1 MATTAEQM
9 RTFKG
14 FSVLSAGFRPF
25 YLAAAAWS
33 AVMVPLW
40 IWIYSGAGPGA
51 LRIDVSWHAH
61 EMLFGY
67 LGGIIAGFLLTAVP
81 NWTGRLPV
89 TGMPLALLFALWC
102 VGRLAMLC
110 PVRDGLIGIV
120 LDCAFLCVFAGVVWR
135 EILTGKNWRNL
146 PVVVMVTL
154 LALANIAF
162 HLGETQVTIRL
173 ALGIVLT
180 LITLIGGRIIPSFT
194 TNWLK
199 KAGMAIMPPSF
210 NGADLIIILAT
221 AVSLL
226 GWAFVPA
233 SIWTGGGLLAAGAL
247 NAWRLGRWRGVATFK
262 EPLLWILHIGYAWL
276 VAGLVLLGMAS
287 LGQAVNP
294 PGIVPMQAGLH
305 ALTAGAI
312 GVMSLAVMT
321 RSSLG
326 HTGRPLSADRGTLII
341 YILANSAALVRVT
354 AALYRPF
361 YLSGL
366 ILSAGLWMAAF
377 GGFVAVYGPKLVARR
392 LRAEG

>member
-1 MATTAEQM
+1 MTTTAVQM

-14 FSVLSAGFRPF
+14 LSILSAGFRPF

-40 IWIYSGAGPGA
+40 IWIYSGAGLGA
-51 LRIDVSWHAH
+51 LHIDVSWHAH

-89 TGMPLALLFALWC
+89 TGGPLALLFGLWAI
-102 VGRLAMLC
+102 GRLAMLC
-110 PVRDGLIGIV
+110 PMRDGMIGIV
-120 LDCAFLCVFAGVVWR
+120 LDSAFLCVFAGVVWR

-154 LALANIAF
+154 LAVANIAF

-180 LITLIGGRIIPSFT
+180 LIALIGGRIIPSFT

-199 KAGMAIMPPSF
+199 KAGMAFMPTSF
-210 NGADLIIILAT
+210 NSIDLTIILAT
-221 AVSLL
+221 AASLL
-226 GWAFVPA
+226 TWAFVPV
-233 SIWTGGGLLAAGAL
+233 SIWTGSGLMAAGVL
-247 NAWRLGRWRGVATFK
+247 NGWRLSRWRGTATLK

-276 VAGLVLLGMAS
+276 ALGLVLLGTAS
-287 LGQAVNP
+287 LGQAVSP
-294 PGIVPMQAGLH
+294 PATIPMQAGLH

-326 HTGRPLSADRGTLII
+326 HTGRPLTAGWGTVII
-341 YILANSAALVRVT
+341 YSLANAAAIVRIT
-354 AALYRPF
+354 AALYPPF
-361 YLSGL
+361 YLPGL

-377 GGFVAVYGPKLVARR
+377 GCFVVVYGPKLVTP
-392 LRAEG
+392 RAGHN

>member
-14 FSVLSAGFRPF
+14 LSVLSGGFRPF
-25 YLAAAAWS
+25 YIAAAAWS

-40 IWIYSGAGPGA
+40 IWIYSGAGAGV

-89 TGMPLALLFALWC
+89 TGGRLALLFGLWAF
-102 VGRLAMLC
+102 GRVAMLF
-110 PVRDGLIGIV
+110 VDWNELLAAL
-120 LDCAFLCVFAGVVWR
+120 LDSGFFCVFAAVIWR
-135 EILTGKNWRNL
+135 EILTGRNWRNL
-146 PVVVMVTL
+146 PIAFMVTL
-154 LALANIAF
+154 LAAANIAF

-180 LITLIGGRIIPSFT
+180 LVSLIGGRIIPSFT

-199 KAGMAIMPPSF
+199 KAGMTKISTSF
-210 NGADLIIILAT
+210 NRLDLIVLVAT
-221 AVSLL
+221 AGSLL
-226 GWAFVPA
+226 GWSLFPNSVW
-233 SIWTGGGLLAAGAL
+233 IGGGLLGSGCL
-247 NAWRLGRWRGVATFK
+247 NFWRLSRWRGAATLK
-262 EPLLWILHIGYAWL
+262 EPLVWILHVGYAWL
-276 VAGLVLLGMAS
+276 AIGLVLLGMAA
-287 LGQAVNP
+287 LGQSASSLVV
-294 PGIVPMQAGLH
+294 VPIQAGIH

-326 HTGRPLSADRGTLII
+326 HT
-341 YILANSAALVRVT
+341 
-354 AALYRPF
+354 
-361 YLSGL
+361 
-366 ILSAGLWMAAF
+366 
-377 GGFVAVYGPKLVARR
+377 
-392 LRAEG
+392 